1 MIKSVSFQEII
12 LIYVPTC
19 VQVHTCMTDTAE
31 RKLQLNLE
39 NATIDKFLMYLK
51 TI

>member
-19 VQVHTCMTDTAE
+19 VQVHIGMTDTAE
-31 RKLQLNLE
+31 KNLQFIKE
-39 NATIDKFLMYLK
+39 NATIGKFLMS
-51 TI
+51 